1 MNKEQ
6 LFESMN
12 GIDDEILEKSEK
24 PGTGK
29 VRRRLLW
36 PMAACLCI
44 MLIVAA
50 VLLSARLKPQDRVDG
65 GETNPTEDRIGEFVD
80 WEVQY
85 SEAGLV
91 FRAPRYTPY
100 VYSLSEKELQ
110 EFLPEK
116 ATNWMN
122 FEGATAY
129 FFADKSCVCVQF
141 TIRVTNENF
150 GIEVCLGDHNC
161 SITPMPPLLSRY
173 GNVEYA
179 VCEYKHEFDDPAFG
193 DADVLL
199 IAAEAEINGTLICV
213 STSTDA
219 ANEERVK
226 RYFETVLACFASYEQ
241 GKPDIS
247 GLRAD
252 ADPDWYPIKS
262 LEEAR
267 ADEKYGKYLL
277 DFSAENIQLQG
288 IYWHRSKD
296 FSTGL
301 QSVWLLDEGADLGL
315 ICWDIVEYG
324 GNADLCAEELTLEA
338 VEARAYYQ
346 NLVNV
351 QDMQETQIVRM
362 EFSVKYGDMCIY
374 VNSTG
379 VDPQVIYEQLMAVR
393 ENVKGNG

>member
-50 VLLSARLKPQDRVDG
+50 VLLSVRSKPQDRVDG

-85 SEAGLV
+85 SEAGPV
-91 FRAPRYTPY
+91 FWEARYTPY
-100 VYSLSEKELQ
+100 VYSLSEEELQ
-110 EFLPEK
+110 EFLPERI
-116 ATNWMN
+116 TSWMN
-122 FEGATAY
+122 FEGATAS
-129 FFADKSCVCVQF
+129 FFGDKTCACVQF
-141 TIRVTNENF
+141 TIRVTNEDF

-161 SITPMPPLLSRY
+161 AIMPMTPLFSQY
-173 GNVEYA
+173 GEVEYA
-179 VCEYKHEFDDPAFG
+179 VCEYKHEFG
-193 DADVLL
+193 DIDVLQ
-199 IAAEAEINGTLICV
+199 IAATAEINGTLICV

-226 RYFETVLACFASYEQ
+226 RYFETVLACFTTYEQ

-252 ADPDWYPIKS
+252 ADPDWCPIKS

-267 ADEKYGKYLL
+267 ADEKYGKYLP
-277 DFSAENIQLQG
+277 DFSAENIQCLDL
-288 IYWHRSKD
+288 YWYRSKD

-301 QSVWLLDEGADLGL
+301 SSVWLLDEGANLGYL
-315 ICWDIVEYG
+315 YWDIVEYG

-338 VEARAYYQ
+338 VKARANYQ
-346 NLVNV
+346 KVINSTNAQEVWFV
-351 QDMQETQIVRM
+351 QMD
-362 EFSVKYGDMCIY
+362 FSVRYGDMCIHIS
-374 VNSTG
+374 STE
-379 VDPQVIYEQLMAVR
+379 VDPQVIYEQLIAVR